1 MCRSGRCVAIAS
13 ERYGSLVTMT
23 SLGSRAAID
32 AMVWRAGMLIEVVV
46 FSGAQAKVSPS
57 ASSMPTAKS
66 AA

>member
-1 MCRSGRCVAIAS
+1 
-13 ERYGSLVTMT
+13 
-23 SLGSRAAID
+23 
-32 AMVWRAGMLIEVVV
+32 MVWRAGMLIEVVV